1 MQKQCLQCGAEFNA
15 QADYQKL
22 CIDCYR
28 AKPKKASGN
37 DEIMDASRKIYGKLL
52 ELAKQ
57 NALIISKLEKVEDKL
72 QEIEIQELKLRLA
85 HLGVNLEK
93 LLAKNGTIPP
103 TTS

>member
-1 MQKQCLQCGAEFNA
+1 MV
-15 QADYQKL
+15 
-22 CIDCYR
+22 
-28 AKPKKASGN
+28 PKKENRPN
-37 DEIMDASRKIYGKLL
+37 DEIMDAQRKIYGKLL
-52 ELAKQ
+52 ELSRQ
-57 NALIISKLEKVEDKL
+57 NAFIISKLEKVEDKL